1 MIITA
6 VKSFV
11 FFNNLPISG
20 FPPGQD
26 VFNGVQNSK
35 RKIFES
41 IVDVAGTVSLAIY
54 NDFDSVVVGF
64 DNLE

>member
-1 MIITA
+1 MT
-6 VKSFV
+6 SFV
-11 FFNNLPISG
+11 FSNNLPISA

-26 VFNGVQNSK
+26 VFNDVENNK
-35 RKIFES
+35 KKIFES

-54 NDFDSVVVGF
+54 NDFDSVIVGF